1 MLNETPIPPK
11 GGWAQGPDK
20 YARCPKTEC
29 GYKGPAGEH
38 IGTMLS
44 RITIKAYQPG
54 TKPYI
59 DLAHMI
65 RCMKCGYIDRVYLL
79 HGPQEEDE
87 NGYTGKRLPGEAEK
101 LGITK
106 QMIVAAYA
114 QMAVDMFSLDELRS
128 GVVRG
133 GKKRTIDYDPD
144 KYVEPTSHNQEEI
157 F

>member
-1 MLNETPIPPK
+1 M
-11 GGWAQGPDK
+11 D
-20 YARCPKTEC
+20 YARCPKC
-29 GYKGPAGEH
+29 GDKGPAGEH
-38 IGTMLS
+38 IGTMLV
-44 RITIKAYQPG
+44 RVVIRAYQSG
-54 TKPYI
+54 SKPFI

-87 NGYTGKRLPGEAEK
+87 NGYTGKRLPGEADK

-128 GVVRG
+128 GEVRG
-133 GKKRTIDYDPD
+133 GKKRQIDYYPD
-144 KYVEPTSHNQEEI
+144 KYLSPVKHEQEEI